1 MEKRWVQRHVDE
13 NVRRLLM
20 KEINLS
26 PVTAGVLAGR
36 GICTPAIAESFLYPS
51 LHYLR
56 PPETLKGIPAAVTR
70 IIEAIEQKEKILIF
84 GDYDVDGV
92 SGTAL
97 LLKFFHELGARVAYR
112 LPHRQREGYG
122 LNLQYV
128 EDAIQQDF
136 RLLITVDCGLGN
148 YKEAARAKD
157 MGLSLIITD
166 HHELPSTLPD
176 ADVVLHPD
184 LALEPES
191 YRHLSGVGVA
201 FLLITALR
209 TALRERGFWH
219 DRKEPNLKDYLDL
232 VALGI
237 IADVVPLIGANRIL
251 VAHGLEVLGRNDR
264 PGLAALKDVSD
275 VRGPDISAGI
285 VGFRLAPRINAA
297 GRMGSADEGLRIL
310 ITQNRGEAESLAKKL
325 DIENRRRQEIEE
337 RILEEAEA
345 MMEPPPGPIILASH
359 GWHVGV
365 IGIVASRLV
374 ESHYRPAIL
383 LSIHDGVAQ
392 GSARSVEGF
401 HLYHGLEACR
411 DVLIRYGG
419 HQYAAGL
426 TLHEDQLPRFRQMF
440 HRIVEEQLRPEDT
453 IPILRTDELL
463 SPGQITKELLSE
475 ISRLA
480 PFGPGNPEPAFV
492 STPLEIV
499 SVRRLRHNH
508 LRLRVRE
515 EGRFYEAIGFSMGE
529 EASRIKSPIQLAFVP
544 EINRW
549 QGTERLQLKIRDF
562 RCL

>member
-13 NVRRLLM
+13 DVRRLLM
-20 KEINLS
+20 REINLS

-36 GICTPAIAESFLYPS
+36 GICTPALAESFLYPS
-51 LHYLR
+51 LHHLR
-56 PPETLKGIPAAVTR
+56 PPEILKGIPAAAAR
-70 IIEAIEQKEKILIF
+70 IIEGIERKEKILIF

-97 LLKFFHELGARVAYR
+97 LLRFFHELGARVAYR

-122 LNLQYV
+122 LSLQCI
-128 EDAIQQDF
+128 EDAVQQDF

-148 YKEAARAKD
+148 HREAARAKE

-176 ADVVLHPD
+176 ADAVIHPD
-184 LALEPES
+184 LTSDPEG

-209 TALRERGFWH
+209 AVLRERGFWRG
-219 DRKEPNLKDYLDL
+219 RKEPNLKEYLDL

-237 IADVVPLIGANRIL
+237 IADVAPLIGANRIL

-264 PGLAALKDVSD
+264 PGLAALKVVSD
-275 VRGPDISAGI
+275 IRGPDISAGI
-285 VGFRLAPRINAA
+285 VGYRLAPRINAA
-297 GRMGSADEGLRIL
+297 GRMGSADEGLRL
-310 ITQNRGEAESLAKKL
+310 LLTQNTGEAESLAKRL
-325 DIENRRRQEIEE
+325 DRENRRRQEIEE
-337 RILEEAEA
+337 QILKEAEA
-345 MMEPPPGPIILASH
+345 MMEPPPGPIILASP

-374 ESHYRPAIL
+374 DSHYRPAIL
-383 LSIHDGVAQ
+383 LNIRDGVAQ

-401 HLYHGLEACR
+401 HLCRGLEACR

-426 TLHEDQLPRFRQMF
+426 ALHEEQLPRFRRMF
-440 HRIVEEQLRPEDT
+440 HRVVEEHLRPEEI
-453 IPILRTDELL
+453 IPLLRTDELL
-463 SPGQITKELLSE
+463 SPGQITRELLSE
-475 ISRLA
+475 MSRLA

-492 STPLEIV
+492 STPLEVV
-499 SVRRLRHNH
+499 SVKRLRHNH

-515 EGRFYEAIGFSMGE
+515 EGRFYDAIGFSMGE
-529 EASRIKSPIQLAFVP
+529 EESRIKSPIQLAFMP

-549 QGTERLQLKIRDF
+549 QGTERLQLRIRDF